1 MIMIKDKSYYKRQ
14 FQNACEE
21 VARLQAIIF
30 SLREEFRDLLD
41 KKKKN

>member
-1 MIMIKDKSYYKRQ
+1 MIKNRSYYKKQ

-21 VARLQAIIF
+21 VARLQAIIY